1 MSKTLDYY
9 AENKNVKKIRNL
21 VTETGEVI
29 DVNDD
34 KYIVVRSDKFLSL
47 KQQSIKYNELVK
59 RATKWNVNLK
69 VYCINNIELNYKLY
83 IECVTVN
90 ETLYYAGYIK
100 ALYNLVE
107 PLLSKEE
114 KNYYSSKIIN
124 KI

>member
-1 MSKTLDYY
+1 MDKLEDVFKEFNFNSNDYVIVR
-9 AENKNVKKIRNL
+9 KN
-21 VTETGEVI
+21 
-29 DVNDD
+29 
-34 KYIVVRSDKFLSL
+34 KFLSL

-69 VYCINNIELNYKLY
+69 TYCINNIELNYKLY
-83 IECVTVN
+83 IECKTVN
-90 ETLYYAGYIK
+90 EVLYYAGQIK
-100 ALYNLVE
+100 ALYSLCE